1 MVPEMSQTLDDGKII
16 AFGQSLEEIEGM
28 FGSTAIDIPLR
39 IARKGIDKI
48 LKTESLSLEFDSGRL
63 KRISFEGDY
72 EFKNPPEPYPEP
84 WKNFAAIG
92 PTTIPGKK
100 AREEFLTYLKAW
112 EERAKTFGAE
122 PVEPG
127 EDLSSEQYS
136 VAIMQEDLIGYS
148 TDMIVVNMGPSRR
161 AGGGGLWC
169 DGWLL
174 FFATESDSQ
183 QTGVEVGR
191 LQSLSAFRDE
201 FNTVARRIP
210 PST

>member
-1 MVPEMSQTLDDGKII
+1 MSQILDDGKTVS
-16 AFGQSLEEIEGM
+16 FGQSLEEVEQL
-28 FGSTAIDIPLR
+28 FGCKADDIPLR
-39 IARKGIDKI
+39 IARKGIDKR
-48 LKTESLSLEFDSGRL
+48 LKTENLSLEFDAGRL
-63 KRISFEGDY
+63 KRISFKGGY

-92 PTTIPGKK
+92 PTTISGKMP
-100 AREEFLTYLKAW
+100 REDFLTYLKTW

-127 EDLSSEQYS
+127 GDLGSEQYS

-169 DGWLL
+169 DGWVL

-183 QTGVEVGR
+183 QAGVEVGR

>member
-1 MVPEMSQTLDDGKII
+1 MVLEMSQILDDGKTIT
-16 AFGQSLEEIEGM
+16 FGQRLEEIEGM
-28 FGSTAIDIPLR
+28 LGSKAIDIPIR

-48 LKTESLSLEFDSGRL
+48 LKTGNLSLEFDSGRL
-63 KRISFEGDY
+63 KSIRFEADY
-72 EFKNPPEPYPEP
+72 EFKNPLESYPEP

-92 PTTIPGKK
+92 PTKISGKMSRK
-100 AREEFLTYLKAW
+100 EFLTYLKAW
-112 EERAKTFGAE
+112 EERAKTLGAD

-127 EDLSSEQYS
+127 GDLGSEQYS
-136 VAIMQEDLIGYS
+136 IAIMQEDFIGCS

-169 DGWLL
+169 DGWVL

-183 QTGVEVGR
+183 QSGVEVGR

-210 PST
+210 PSS